1 MHIHHF
7 CMARPDLSRL
17 GNGKLGTGGAHA
29 ALMPLSFP
37 SASVMSVA
45 PLHEF
50 FTHAVVTAMPWLSNV
65 THWKLSYVRCSLPKN
80 EVGVYARSATLT
92 HTFKDFE
99 SFSATHRPQSELL
112 YVFRQIWIALQV
124 NKGIVI
130 NVNTVFRH
138 VCHFQL
144 LHEMEE
150 MVLFW
155 RGSKRRE
162 VGGGMGG
169 GIMNIYG
176 GLGFHAQAVHNR
188 KLPASTTLKF
198 NHGWNEKEKESWS
211 RQGPSGQFRVKRLW
225 GGPKSNRQ
233 GGDLM
238 CHGWKS
244 PLS

>member
-1 MHIHHF
+1 MPEAPLLHTRLKTLKVFLQPTALRANF
-7 CMARPDLSRL
+7 CMCLDRFELHYKLIRALWLMWIQSFVMFATFSCYMRWRKWCSFDVAQKGGRL
-17 GNGKLGTGGAHA
+17 AGG
-29 ALMPLSFP
+29 
-37 SASVMSVA
+37 
-45 PLHEF
+45 
-50 FTHAVVTAMPWLSNV
+50 W
-65 THWKLSYVRCSLPKN
+65 
-80 EVGVYARSATLT
+80 
-92 HTFKDFE
+92 
-99 SFSATHRPQSELL
+99 
-112 YVFRQIWIALQV
+112 
-124 NKGIVI
+124 
-130 NVNTVFRH
+130 
-138 VCHFQL
+138 
-144 LHEMEE
+144 
-150 MVLFW
+150 
-155 RGSKRRE
+155 
-162 VGGGMGG
+162 GG